1 MPYEKDVQVRKSWW
15 CPKWYWPFAVCSGI
29 RTEHLW
35 CYNFQWI
42 KKTGYVFVI
51 HNEGCENGK
60 LFTWNEG
67 GLGIGTLDTYAPV
80 QEMCFDSPCTS
91 AGICDS
97 SNTGLA
103 ASPLT
108 AEQQQ
113 ADWRYCRKC
122 HSMFFDGYA
131 DKGVCPGANF
141 KLTVVSTVAELL
153 NEGRD
158 LVVVA
163 LVGTQ
168 LHIRIF
174 DGNGKKVVDKAEQEL
189 ARGEALTVL
198 RTLLTSSSEDSLLV
212 PESKQGII
220 RIIRDAV
227 SIADLPSP
235 IGGHEAAGFNFVL
248 PHDASGSEWSQRD
261 WRYCQKCH
269 TMFFDGYPDKGLCPS
284 GGGHSAAGFNFVL
297 AHDVPKSSALA
308 QRDWRYCLK
317 CHTMFFDGYPG
328 KGVCQA
334 GGGHAAAG
342 FNFVLSHG

>member
-1 MPYEKDVQVRKSWW
+1 MPVEKDVLEKQWWW
-15 CPKWYWPFAVCSGI
+15 CPKWYWPFAVCSGY
-29 RTEHLW
+29 RTAHKW
-35 CYNFQWI
+35 CYSFSWV
-42 KKTGYVFVI
+42 KKTAYVLAVY
-51 HNEGCENGK
+51 NEGCEGGK
-60 LFTWNEG
+60 LFTWKEF
-67 GLGIGTLDTYAPV
+67 GLGIGTLDTYVPLG
-80 QEMCFDSPCTS
+80 EMCFDSPRS
-91 AGICDS
+91 GGGVCDG
-97 SNTGLA
+97 SNTGLM

-108 AEQQQ
+108 ADQQQ

-122 HSMFFDGYA
+122 HSIFFDGYA
-131 DKGVCPGANF
+131 DKGVCPGANL
-141 KLTVVSTVAELL
+141 KLTVVSTVAKLL

-189 ARGEALTVL
+189 VRGEALTGL
-198 RTLLTSSSEDSLLV
+198 KTLLERSGDDSLLD

-220 RIIRDAV
+220 RDAV
-227 SIADLPSP
+227 SIAGLPLP

-248 PHDASGSEWSQRD
+248 PHDASGSEWAQRD

-269 TMFFDGYPDKGLCPS
+269 AMFFDGYPDKGLCPS

-297 AHDVPKSSALA
+297 THDVPRSALA
-308 QRDWRYCLK
+308 QSDWRYCLK